1 MNLTLFRRDF
11 LQNKLLIIIIAAV
24 TAMYSIVVIS
34 MFDPALGESLELMME
49 SMPDLFAAFG
59 MTNAGNTLI
68 EFIAN
73 YLYGFLFVLLPLV
86 LIVIV
91 TNKLVVRPQD
101 KGTLGW
107 LLATPVSRSK
117 IAVTKA
123 VTLIYTILLEILWIL
138 LCCIGASEILFSG
151 ELDIPQFLLLN
162 SGLFCLLSLF
172 GGICF
177 CSGCIFS
184 DSTLG
189 TGVSSGIC
197 IAFVLLQMLSQVG
210 EKTEWLKY
218 LTPLTLFDST
228 SIAQGD
234 FSVVPILMLLLAS
247 IFFFGMGIFVFC
259 KKDFSV

>member
-59 MTNAGNTLI
+59 MTNAGSTLI

-123 VTLIYTILLEILWIL
+123 VTLICTILLEILWIL

-151 ELDIPQFLLLN
+151 ELDIQRFLLLN

-210 EKTEWLKY
+210 EETEWLKY

-234 FSVVPILMLLLAS
+234 FSVVPILVLLFAS
-247 IFFFGMGIFVFC
+247 IFFFGAGIFVFC